1 MSESSSL
8 LGCTSSS
15 FSTMEYS
22 EFRHTPLEHGNI
34 RLVRVSSALS
44 ADGLIQCTIRQKRL
58 PEPYV
63 NHDTGNTGNTAD
75 VSVTS
80 DDPGEACASHAWGD
94 PPDQLPIRVN
104 GKLLKIRANL

>member
-1 MSESSSL
+1 
-8 LGCTSSS
+8 
-15 FSTMEYS
+15 MEYS

-63 NHDTGNTGNTAD
+63 NHDTGNTAD

-80 DDPGEACASHAWGD
+80 DDPGEAYMYLSYAWGD